1 MKKKGIIKNQEGS
14 ALIPVLCILCILA
27 AFVLAMVFSSYQVL
41 TRAQRAATKEQCRMS
56 SVTFEEQFQKM
67 LEEDSSEDDT
77 VLNEAQK
84 YFYNKIFVEKS
95 WKYYNKEE
103 ENHSDKEE
111 VTKVFNAALPG
122 TSRENVGDVTIKMYW
137 EWNEEDS
144 NNAQYQTIVLVVKV
158 KSSLRGQQYTSTTQ
172 YELRK
177 PDTDTTDW
185 NDTSNWKWAHSWSG
199 N

>member
-56 SVTFEEQFQKM
+56 SVTFGEQFQKM

-84 YFYNKIFVEKS
+84 Y
-95 WKYYNKEE
+95 
-103 ENHSDKEE
+103 
-111 VTKVFNAALPG
+111 
-122 TSRENVGDVTIKMYW
+122 
-137 EWNEEDS
+137 
-144 NNAQYQTIVLVVKV
+144 
-158 KSSLRGQQYTSTTQ
+158 
-172 YELRK
+172 
-177 PDTDTTDW
+177 
-185 NDTSNWKWAHSWSG
+185 
-199 N
+199 